1 MKFYACSQM
10 GISKKENE
18 DRMILGKSVIAEGS
32 FITNIDTGTIAIAD
46 GVGGN
51 NAGAVASHFV
61 ATRLTVTDNI
71 SLEQLLK
78 INTDLIELSNTEPQ
92 YSKMATTLSGIHF
105 DKDRICIFHVGNT
118 RIYTLQGGKYLKQLT
133 FDDTTI
139 NYLIASGRLSSDEA
153 ENFDRKNEIIAC
165 FGGGIP
171 TLFKVTLST
180 VSITSPILLTSDGIH
195 DYLSTDS
202 LEDIVDEYGI
212 SLQTCEKLIDVARQQ
227 GSVDDASVIIG
238 GYI

>member
-71 SLEQLLK
+71 SLEQLSK

-105 DKDRICIFHVGNT
+105 DKDRIFIFHVGNT

-153 ENFDRKNEIIAC
+153 ENGEPFLS
-165 FGGGIP
+165 IP
-171 TLFKVTLST
+171 CPFISR
-180 VSITSPILLTSDGIH
+180 SATS
-195 DYLSTDS
+195 
-202 LEDIVDEYGI
+202 
-212 SLQTCEKLIDVARQQ
+212 R
-227 GSVDDASVIIG
+227 
-238 GYI
+238 

>member
-71 SLEQLLK
+71 SLEQLSK
-78 INTDLIELSNTEPQ
+78 INTDLIE
-92 YSKMATTLSGIHF
+92 H
-105 DKDRICIFHVGNT
+105 
-118 RIYTLQGGKYLKQLT
+118 
-133 FDDTTI
+133 
-139 NYLIASGRLSSDEA
+139 
-153 ENFDRKNEIIAC
+153 
-165 FGGGIP
+165 
-171 TLFKVTLST
+171 
-180 VSITSPILLTSDGIH
+180 
-195 DYLSTDS
+195 
-202 LEDIVDEYGI
+202 
-212 SLQTCEKLIDVARQQ
+212 
-227 GSVDDASVIIG
+227 
-238 GYI
+238 